1 MTYGARLVA
10 VALALAAIGRPAE
23 AQAPPPPPIVASV
36 APGAPIVLPGPVPRG
51 FSRTVLA
58 GDRVRPKIF
67 VPSYRVAFTVAT
79 GARSATRGTSFGETQ
94 RASAAA
100 GLAGIEEA
108 LLQSI
113 TERALADF
121 KERLTQAGF
130 QVVQTETWKAAPGAS
145 ELQVEQTAVIYRAS
159 QQAGSAQTYALVNPA
174 SLGAWP
180 ETAMP
185 VNLGPVRRMTSALD
199 ATMIAPRFN
208 VNFAYVQAQRGRIS
222 LLPLAPNASLTPGI
236 HAAPVIAGFGLAP
249 WGARVGQ
256 HGGFMEYKIDGS
268 LAAPGVF
275 DRAASSATQRVDTS
289 GARMWGPTQVSL
301 AERYEVDPEAYA
313 RLALQVL
320 ALQNQIAVDELA
332 RARR

>member
-1 MTYGARLVA
+1 MTNALRLS
-10 VALALAAIGRPAE
+10 ALALALTLAFQPA
-23 AQAPPPPPIVASV
+23 ASQTPPQTQAGLAALS
-36 APGAPIVLPGPVPRG
+36 APIALPGPVPRG

-58 GDRVRPKIF
+58 GERVRQKVF

-79 GARSATRGTSFGETQ
+79 GARAATRGTSFGDTQ

-100 GLAGIEEA
+100 GLVGVDEA
-108 LLQSI
+108 MLQAI
-113 TERALADF
+113 TERALADL

-130 QVVQTETWKAAPGAS
+130 EVVPVETWKAVPGAAD
-145 ELQVEQTAVIYRAS
+145 LQVGPATIAYKAS
-159 QQAGSAQTYALVNPA
+159 QQAGSAQTYAIVNPA

-185 VNLGPVRRMTSALD
+185 VNLGPVRRMTGALE
-199 ATMIAPRFN
+199 ATMLSPRFN
-208 VNFAYVQAQRGRIS
+208 VNFAYVQAERGRMS
-222 LLPLAPNASLTPGI
+222 LLPSAPRASLTPGI
-236 HAAPVIAGFGLAP
+236 HAAPVIAGFGLAT

-256 HGGFMEYKIDGS
+256 HGGFMEYKVDGS
-268 LAAPGVF
+268 LPAPGTF
-275 DRAASSATQRVDTS
+275 DRAGSSGTQRVDTS

-301 AERYEVDPEAYA
+301 EERYEVDPEAYA